1 MEDTR
6 VMDSPDGD
14 EENVDDVPDEEEYDA
29 VAELPSRKRGR
40 QALVSKSSA
49 RIATARNA
57 PTRNAPTRNAPT
69 RTSITK
75 SPVTRT
81 PPAKFKAP
89 DSEAAVMLKKIQKK
103 IEDLIEKQVVVAMD
117 TVTDVINLK
126 KEVNNMFA
134 DCFKC

>member
-49 RIATARNA
+49 
-57 PTRNAPTRNAPT
+57 RNAPT